1 MIYVKI
7 NGTLYPATIN
17 GKMIDNEWN
26 NRASKAITLEMDY
39 VTAIETFNDG
49 LEWSIVMR
57 EQRPAFEKDENG
69 EFVLDENGQFIQIGF
84 EPVDTE
90 YDNSDYDVAGPITD
104 NRDGTITAKMGKYTA
119 EELLAMIEGA
129 L

>member
-7 NGTLYPATIN
+7 NDQLYPATIS
-17 GKMIDNEWN
+17 GKMTDCDWN
-26 NRASKAITLEMDY
+26 NRASKSITLKMDHN
-39 VTAIETFNDG
+39 TAVSLFVDG
-49 LEWSIVMR
+49 LEWSIVIR
-57 EQRPAFEKDENG
+57 EEVPVYSVDEEGFYIRDENG
-69 EFVLDENGQFIQIGF
+69 KPIQVDT
-84 EPVDTE
+84 EVHDTE